1 MVAWTSVAFACC
13 HLVRVSGALR
23 TAESCATVRV
33 RVVSAESC
41 ATVRIR
47 VVWAESCATVG
58 DEVGGKQPAGSS
70 LSYL

>member
-41 ATVRIR
+41 ATV
-47 VVWAESCATVG
+47 G